1 MKLFGNIL
9 KFIIVVL
16 MHLIILPVI
25 SFGISNSL
33 FNTNKLLF
41 QIVSLLFSMIFMI
54 VLFLINRKKLIESF
68 KKIDLNT
75 IKRIFIYWLAIYATT
90 VIISLIFSPLLN
102 NIPENES
109 LARNLIL
116 KYPLINIITVIIVA
130 PFVEEMVYR
139 FYPRK
144 IFNNK
149 LIFIIVS
156 SLIFGFIHVSNFY
169 TSIESLIHF
178 LQYSIIGSFI
188 AKIYYETDN
197 IFSAIILHSFH
208 NLIALLAFLFL

>member
-1 MKLFGNIL
+1 MKLFGNLL
-9 KFIIVVL
+9 KFIIVIFI
-16 MHLIILPVI
+16 HLIILPVI
-25 SFGISNSL
+25 AFGIANSL
-33 FNTNKLLF
+33 FNNSELYL
-41 QIVSLLFSMIFMI
+41 QIINLLFSIIFMI
-54 VLFLINRKKLIESF
+54 ILFIINRKKLIESF
-68 KKIDLNT
+68 KKINLNT
-75 IKRIFIYWLAIYATT
+75 IKKIFIYWLAIYATT
-90 VIISLIFSPLLN
+90 TIISLIFSPLLN
-102 NIPENES
+102 NIPENEN
-109 LARNLIL
+109 LARSLIL
-116 KYPLINIITVIIVA
+116 KYPLINIITVIIIA
-130 PFVEEMVYR
+130 PFVEEMAYR

-197 IFSAIILHSFH
+197 IFSAIILHSLH